1 VIVLA
6 ALTIVGVLI
15 LRHWI
20 AGQVADLIASVD
32 EFREDL
38 AEALDDVDE
47 LRDDV
52 DDLIEV
58 VRRGPLS
65 DDEWDEAA

>member
-1 VIVLA
+1 MIALA

-15 LRHWI
+15 LWRWV
-20 AGQVADLIASVD
+20 ANATADLIASVD
-32 EFREDL
+32 ELREDL

-58 VRRGPLS
+58 VRREPLS
-65 DDEWDEAA
+65 DEWDEAA